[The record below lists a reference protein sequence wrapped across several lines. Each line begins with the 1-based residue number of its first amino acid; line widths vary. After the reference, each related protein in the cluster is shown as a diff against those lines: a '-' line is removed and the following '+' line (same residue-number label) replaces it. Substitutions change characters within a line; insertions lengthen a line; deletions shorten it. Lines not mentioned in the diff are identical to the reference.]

1 MQKRVD
7 HHRGDY
13 NNNKN
18 KKKSAR
24 KVSSVFTNPFA
35 KHKSPEKSSSSK
47 SNGASKLRLPK
58 ARLPL
63 LSFLT
68 RKKSLKKLMKRET
81 DTAGVDGVGKQES
94 SGQLVPVPDSKL
106 ILTDPRKWRVARSII
121 RRACNMKTRGEEY
134 GEDSKQ
140 EDGRKASEDELC
152 KKRILMGGKC
162 KPLSISGTLH
172 YDRNGILSTDDVLQ

>member
-1 MQKRVD
+1 MESRRTNPQLSNFINIGMIRRSKIRIKLLVKTMQKRVD

-13 NNNKN
+13 NNNKI

-68 RKKSLKKLMKRET
+68 RKKNLKKLMKRET
-81 DTAGVDGVGKQES
+81 DTDGVDGVGKQES
-94 SGQLVPVPDSKL
+94 SGQLVPAPDSKL
-106 ILTDPRKWRVARSII
+106 ILTNPRKWRLARSII

-140 EDGRKASEDELC
+140 EDGRKASEDEL
-152 KKRILMGGKC
+152 
-162 KPLSISGTLH
+162 
-172 YDRNGILSTDDVLQ
+172 